1 MREFKRSERISDLI
15 HREISNMLLRDISD
29 PRISMVTITGTKVSD
44 DLGVA
49 TVFFSI
55 IGDQSKWEE
64 ANRGFRS
71 CKGFIKRE
79 LGRRLKLKY
88 IPDIRFRE
96 DRSLETG
103 EKMDKVLSDL
113 NKDDG

>member
-1 MREFKRSERISDLI
+1 MKEFKRSERISDLI

-29 PRISMVTITGTKVSD
+29 PRISMVTITGTRVSD
-44 DLGVA
+44 NLGIA

-55 IGDQSKWEE
+55 IGEQAKWEE
-64 ANRGFRS
+64 ASRGFAS
-71 CKGFIKRE
+71 CRGFIKRE

-88 IPDIRFRE
+88 IPDIRFKE

-103 EKMDKVLSDL
+103 ERMDKLLSQL
-113 NKDDG
+113 NNGK